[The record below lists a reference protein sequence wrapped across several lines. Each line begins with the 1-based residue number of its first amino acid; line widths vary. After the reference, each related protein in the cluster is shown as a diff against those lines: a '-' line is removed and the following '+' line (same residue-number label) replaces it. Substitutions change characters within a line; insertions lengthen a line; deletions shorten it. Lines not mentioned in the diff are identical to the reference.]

1 MDAINYYMID
11 RGCDAGLKE
20 RVREFFV
27 ASRTM
32 QRRHRER
39 RVVSL
44 MSPAL
49 QGEVAMV
56 AHSKVVSSVYYFKDA
71 SSDFTLGLSRV
82 LHSRG
87 YAQREMIWSTH
98 LNIMHQVPTT
108 TTTTTTTTRSSN
120 PLTHSPIACTPS
132 TRAWRRC
139 AARSSYAAVYGT
151 RISFWTIPR
160 SDAPGPR
167 AHSPSARCVSKCVR
181 AYVLKHASR

>member
-56 AHSKVVSSVYYFKDA
+56 AHSKVVSTNCSFK
-71 SSDFTLGLSRV
+71 
-82 LHSRG
+82 
-87 YAQREMIWSTH
+87 
-98 LNIMHQVPTT
+98 P
-108 TTTTTTTTRSSN
+108 
-120 PLTHSPIACTPS
+120 
-132 TRAWRRC
+132 
-139 AARSSYAAVYGT
+139 
-151 RISFWTIPR
+151 
-160 SDAPGPR
+160 
-167 AHSPSARCVSKCVR
+167 
-181 AYVLKHASR
+181 

>member
-71 SSDFTLGLSRV
+71 SADFTLGLSRV

-98 LNIMHQVPTT
+98 LNIMHQAPTT
-108 TTTTTTTTRSSN
+108 TITTTTISCTY
-120 PLTHSPIACTPS
+120 LTHSPAHPLLAPPPPGHGGGARRDQA
-132 TRAWRRC
+132 TRPCLERR
-139 AARSSYAAVYGT
+139 YH
-151 RISFWTIPR
+151 
-160 SDAPGPR
+160 PGQPR
-167 AHSPSARCVSKCVR
+167 AQTHRTRVRAQLLRGAPVSKFACMC
-181 AYVLKHASR
+181 

>member
-71 SSDFTLGLSRV
+71 SADFTLGLSRV

-98 LNIMHQVPTT
+98 LNIMHQAPTTTITT
-108 TTTTTTTTRSSN
+108 TTTISCSSH
-120 PLTHSPIACTPS
+120 PLTGSPRACTPS

-139 AARSSYAAVYGT
+139 AARSSYEAMFGT
-151 RISFWTIPR
+151 KISSWTTSR
-160 SDAPGPR
+160 SDAPDPR
-167 AHSPSARCVSKCVR
+167 ARSASARCASK
-181 AYVLKHASR
+181 